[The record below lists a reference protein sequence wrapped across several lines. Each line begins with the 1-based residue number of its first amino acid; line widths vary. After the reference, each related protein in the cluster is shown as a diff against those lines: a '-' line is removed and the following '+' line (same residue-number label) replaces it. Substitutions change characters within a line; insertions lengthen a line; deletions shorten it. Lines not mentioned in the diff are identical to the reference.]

1 MDRYIEDL
9 CHVIRS
15 GDMQNTYKTAWIRAI
30 VEICLL
36 EDACGA
42 IHFDQISRKMF
53 GYYWN
58 QTIFFGL
65 EQSPNPNKRPK
76 IYQIVVDAINAYQ
89 REFGVKPEWFT
100 RVEHQLSIPV
110 SKISTVLCSD
120 VSWRF
125 LKVGSDE
132 YQIYDLDL
140 QNRQLVIHQPELI
153 RQHSD
158 VLFDLINYRWT
169 QKLEEFNHSPRI
181 SKKVRGTDRESMTR
195 GSLAKFRKYLDIEN
209 PNHICFFTGKEIPD
223 GRLSIDHVLPWSY
236 LFSDDLWNL
245 VYVDKSYNSVKG
257 NKIPSEQE
265 IGLLKARNTELHRLL
280 SASGRKDKQ
289 TEELRLAIDNDLV
302 GKFWVGCKG

>member
-1 MDRYIEDL
+1 MDTYIEDL
-9 CHVIRS
+9 CHVISS

-36 EDACGA
+36 EDDGGV
-42 IHFDQISRKMF
+42 IQFDQIARKMF

-76 IYQIVVDAINAYQ
+76 IYQIVVDAIKTYQ
-89 REFGVKPEWFT
+89 RKFGAEPKWFT
-100 RVEHQLSIPV
+100 RVEHQLSIPI
-110 SKISTVLCSD
+110 SSISTVLCRD

-125 LKVGSDE
+125 PKVGSDE

-140 QNRQLVIHQPELI
+140 QNRQLAIHQPELI

-181 SKKVRGTDRESMTR
+181 SKKVKGTDRESMTR
-195 GSLAKFRKYLDIEN
+195 SSLAKFKTYLDIEN
-209 PNHICFFTGKEIPD
+209 PNHICFLTGKEIPD
-223 GRLSIDHVLPWSY
+223 ASLSIDHVLPWSY

-245 VYVDKSYNSVKG
+245 VYVDRSVNSAKG
-257 NKIPSEQE
+257 NRIPTKSE
-265 IGLLKARNTELHRLL
+265 IAALKARNLRLL
-280 SASGRKDKQ
+280 ESLSGSGKRDKQ
-289 TEELRLAIDNDLV
+289 TEELKLAIENDLV

>member
-1 MDRYIEDL
+1 MDRYIENL

-181 SKKVRGTDRESMTR
+181 SKKVRGTDLESMTR

-223 GRLSIDHVLPWSY
+223 ASLSIDHVLPWSY

-245 VYVDKSYNSVKG
+245 VYVDRSVNSAKG
-257 NKIPSEQE
+257 NKIPTTSQ
-265 IGLLKARNTELHRLL
+265 IARLKERNLRLL
-280 SASGRKDKQ
+280 QSLFDAGKKDTQ
-289 TEELRLAIDNDLV
+289 TEELKLAIENDLV
-302 GKFWVGCKG
+302 GKFWIGCKG